1 MQSPE
6 LGARAER
13 TRGAVLEA
21 AESLFAAR
29 GFDGTRLED
38 IAERVGIR
46 RASIVYY
53 FRDKRELYAAV
64 LASVFGELQD
74 SLAEALSRDLPVPG
88 RIEAAVRAWV
98 AFVGRRPTVARILLR
113 EVADATPEHRSALL
127 EHTQPFVDLVR
138 KEILERPDFRDTP
151 LAEVDPVHVAST
163 VAGATVFLVAAM
175 PALLPDLGL
184 DPTSREH
191 LEAHERELVRIVRRM
206 LGTAGSRSD

>member
-1 MQSPE
+1 MQAPE

-21 AESLFAAR
+21 AESLFAGR

-53 FRDKRELYAAV
+53 FKDKRELYAAV
-64 LASVFGELQD
+64 LASVFSDLHA
-74 SLAEALSRDLPVPG
+74 SLAEALSRDLPVPE
-88 RIEAAVRAWV
+88 RIEAGVRAWV
-98 AFVGRRPTVARILLR
+98 GFVGRRPTVARLILR
-113 EVADATPEHRSALL
+113 EVADATPEHRSAVLQ
-127 EHTQPFVDLVR
+127 HTQPFIDLVR
-138 KEILERPDFRDTP
+138 KEIFERPDFPETP

-163 VAGATVFLVAAM
+163 VAGTTVFLVAAM

-191 LEAHERELVRIVRRM
+191 LEAHEQELVRIVRRL
-206 LGTAGSRSD
+206 LGTADSRNA